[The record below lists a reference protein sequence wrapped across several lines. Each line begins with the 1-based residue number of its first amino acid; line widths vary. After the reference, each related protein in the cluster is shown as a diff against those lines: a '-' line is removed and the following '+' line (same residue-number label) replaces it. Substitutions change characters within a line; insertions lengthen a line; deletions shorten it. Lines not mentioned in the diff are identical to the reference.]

1 MKNILLINVA
11 ESDVKY
17 VRSIFPDGETHIK
30 FTTDIDRKEQ
40 YKVVCRITNP
50 TELFELMQVGNIL
63 NRLGVYWVLE
73 IPYLMG
79 MRMDRVI
86 SFNEAFSLEIIA
98 NVINSLNIPEV
109 GIYHPHSP
117 RTLQLINNSY
127 ELKDNF
133 NYLFKKELS
142 DSIICFPDQGAYDRY
157 YSTLQYYNPCS
168 SYYITMNKV
177 RDLENDGKIIKLE
190 PKHIPSAIEWI
201 DDILVYDDLC
211 DGGGTFILTAKALRE
226 INPNAQLT
234 IFVRHLVNPRG
245 LENLS
250 QNYDYVIITNS
261 YKNWGDEENLPSNVQ
276 VLNAVDN
283 FIK

>member
-17 VRSIFPDGETHIK
+17 VRSTFPDGETHIK

-40 YKVVCRITNP
+40 YRVVCRITNP

-127 ELKDNF
+127 ELKDDF

-142 DSIICFPDQGAYDRY
+142 DSVICFPDQGAYDRY
-157 YSTLQYYNPCS
+157 YNTLHEYNPYS

-190 PKHIPSAIEWI
+190 PKNIPSALEWI
-201 DDILVYDDLC
+201 NNILVYDDLC

-226 INPNAQLT
+226 INPNGRLT

-250 QNYDYVIITNS
+250 QNYDYVVITNS
-261 YKNWGDEENLPSNVQ
+261 YKNWENEENLPSNVR
-276 VLNAVDN
+276 VLNVIDN
-283 FIK
+283 IIK